1 MKILSL
7 TTKQTYEIEPRKNGE
22 NISTCPECDAN
33 RKHRGKKSFSWNNS
47 KKTGYCQNCEA
58 KFVEFKPF
66 QEKKEFIVPSW
77 KNKTDLSEKAVKWFE
92 GRSVS
97 QKTLLKMKIY
107 SDVEF
112 MPQTGNNRNVICFPY
127 FIDTKLV
134 NIKYRDAEKN
144 FKLVKDA
151 ELVFYNINALKNNT
165 SIIITEGE
173 IDCLSYIEVGIDN
186 CISVPNGAGSRNI
199 EYLDN
204 YIDLFDSIEKIYLA
218 TDNDIKG
225 IELREEFVRRFGSEK
240 CYIVNYKDCKD
251 ANEYLGRYGGIML
264 SKTIQEAVEIPIE
277 GIVNLTSMYDDIYAM
292 FSEGLK
298 PGKSIG
304 FSEFDDKVT
313 WELGMLAVFTGI
325 PGHGKSEVVDFICTK
340 LNIKHGWKIG
350 YFSPENYPI
359 KYHYSKIASKLT
371 GKQFKAGY
379 ITQDEYEQ
387 SFEYIENN
395 FFFIFPEDDMS
406 FENILIKAKYLVK
419 KNGIK
424 VLVIDPYNKLEHLRE
439 RGETE
444 TEYISRFLDKIKTF
458 ARVNNVLVILVAHPR
473 KMEKDKQTGFY
484 QKPNLYD
491 INGSANFYNKCDY
504 GISVYRTY
512 SDNVVSVDIIKVKFR
527 HLGDGGMIDL
537 HYNYING
544 RYERVDCTIDYWDN
558 KSYLLPEDTK
568 QTMPTNNSFDEHDS
582 YAEQFNHEPNF

>member
-77 KNKTDLSEKAVKWFE
+77 KNKTDLTEKAVKWFE
-92 GRSVS
+92 GRSIS

-204 YIDLFDSIEKIYLA
+204 YIELFDSIEKIYLA
-218 TDNDIKG
+218 
-225 IELREEFVRRFGSEK
+225 
-240 CYIVNYKDCKD
+240 
-251 ANEYLGRYGGIML
+251 
-264 SKTIQEAVEIPIE
+264 
-277 GIVNLTSMYDDIYAM
+277 
-292 FSEGLK
+292 
-298 PGKSIG
+298 
-304 FSEFDDKVT
+304 
-313 WELGMLAVFTGI
+313 
-325 PGHGKSEVVDFICTK
+325 
-340 LNIKHGWKIG
+340 KIG
-350 YFSPENYPI
+350 
-359 KYHYSKIASKLT
+359 
-371 GKQFKAGY
+371 
-379 ITQDEYEQ
+379 
-387 SFEYIENN
+387 
-395 FFFIFPEDDMS
+395 
-406 FENILIKAKYLVK
+406 
-419 KNGIK
+419 
-424 VLVIDPYNKLEHLRE
+424 R
-439 RGETE
+439 
-444 TEYISRFLDKIKTF
+444 
-458 ARVNNVLVILVAHPR
+458 AH
-473 KMEKDKQTGFY
+473 
-484 QKPNLYD
+484 
-491 INGSANFYNKCDY
+491 
-504 GISVYRTY
+504 V
-512 SDNVVSVDIIKVKFR
+512 
-527 HLGDGGMIDL
+527 
-537 HYNYING
+537 
-544 RYERVDCTIDYWDN
+544 
-558 KSYLLPEDTK
+558 
-568 QTMPTNNSFDEHDS
+568 
-582 YAEQFNHEPNF
+582 